1 MLITS
6 GRLRVKFAKVWIC
19 FNWRNLEMII
29 SCITV
34 FFPWCFSLLFLFS
47 GVEILNK
54 AISKLTSKGGGVS
67 GWRTILIEISV
78 SNIRITDCTVSCSLS
93 IFSPKIM

>member
-1 MLITS
+1 M
-6 GRLRVKFAKVWIC
+6 
-19 FNWRNLEMII
+19 
-29 SCITV
+29 TV
-34 FFPWCFSLLFLFS
+34 FFHGVFHFCSFFL

>member
-1 MLITS
+1 M
-6 GRLRVKFAKVWIC
+6 
-19 FNWRNLEMII
+19 
-29 SCITV
+29 V
-34 FFPWCFSLLFLFS
+34 FFTFVPFFL

-93 IFSPKIM
+93 IFSPKKM

>member
-1 MLITS
+1 MEEFGNEHILYN
-6 GRLRVKFAKVWIC
+6 C
-19 FNWRNLEMII
+19 FFSM
-29 SCITV
+29 V
-34 FFPWCFSLLFLFS
+34 FFTFVPFFL